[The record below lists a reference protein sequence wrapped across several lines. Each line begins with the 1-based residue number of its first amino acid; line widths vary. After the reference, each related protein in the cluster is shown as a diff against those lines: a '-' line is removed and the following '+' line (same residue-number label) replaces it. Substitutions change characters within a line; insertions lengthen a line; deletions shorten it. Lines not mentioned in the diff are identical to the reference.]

1 MMNDIVIKVVK
12 RILNDE
18 IKTAIFEF
26 NPNPDNYVRDLNNK
40 ETGVTCNFYKKGDEY
55 FVDINNIRFGEDTIL
70 PESTEHALS
79 LVGNII
85 TNNHIIL
92 SNRDNLNVRLINDQ
106 IFNICKRLKSR
117 QYHLITIY
125 KDDTKEDKYGVVPI
139 SYCS

>member
-26 NPNPDNYVRDLNNK
+26 NPNPDNYVRDLNNR

-92 SNRDNLNVRLINDQ
+92 SNRDNLNVRLVNDQ

-117 QYHLITIY
+117 QYHLITIH